1 MSERSDMP
9 IVFPAPLPEEPAKS
23 GGAERR
29 AEVRFPF
36 TAAAEVYD
44 PRSQTRVTG
53 RCSDLGSG
61 GCYVD
66 AISPLTAG
74 SVVRV
79 RIERDLREFEAAATV
94 AYAHA
99 SMGMGLMFTEVGP
112 EHQAILRSW
121 IAELSG
127 EQPPT
132 LEVSTA
138 GSEPGQYDS
147 TTNMRQ
153 VLNELIK
160 LLLRKKIITENEGA
174 DLLRQVYR

>member
-1 MSERSDMP
+1 MSERPDMP
-9 IVFPAPLPEEPAKS
+9 IVFPASLPEEPPKS

-44 PRSQTRVTG
+44 LRSQTRVTG

-66 AISPLTAG
+66 TISPLTVS

-94 AYAHA
+94 AYAHV
-99 SMGMGLMFTEVGP
+99 SMGMGLMFTEIGP
-112 EHQAILRSW
+112 KHQDILRIW

-127 EQPPT
+127 EQPPK
-132 LEVSTA
+132 LEVSA
-138 GSEPGQYDS
+138 DGSEAGLYDS
-147 TTNMRQ
+147 VANMRP